1 MWPMIA
7 EPRLRCSECQHIIQ
21 PGRLCLSE
29 LPEEMPVGVNRS
41 NFRNYCIGC
50 PQCWRQ
56 GRHACYVRYLKSG
69 NSVGRT
75 PRSLPCARCGQR
87 IAAGDKA
94 GVDIYYEWPEALENE
109 QHTSRKPPSNTSVIG
124 TATTAAGVDTLFR
137 GVPSGSFEELS
148 DSLQRKFIDAGLG
161 GERGFRTA
169 AEANALYQDSIPYP
183 VRNLGEGAI
192 RTFTEGK
199 DASHIESVSNAPNLA
214 SHPGNLIWEDSALNR
229 SRGAENVTGWEEF
242 RAHGTNAFDA
252 SAIVFRECLDAA
264 AMTAMYASLLEAPVS
279 AIENYI
285 HYQKGHKTG
294 EEAIKDAAIAIAK
307 RAATGATVGF
317 AVTGAVALVGA
328 GPLIVSIAP
337 ILIPV
342 GMVLYGYT
350 AIKRILSAIDN
361 DKLPLNH
368 GNYDDSLPLNYV
380 GTYFCSLR
388 CHTIFAYETGESAL
402 IRWETQR
409 ASIATT

>member
-199 DASHIESVSNAPNLA
+199 DASHIESASNAPNLA

-229 SRGAENVTGWEEF
+229 SRGAENMTGWEEF

-252 SAIVFRECLDAA
+252 SAIVFRECLDAGCNDS
-264 AMTAMYASLLEAPVS
+264 YVRQPLRSPCLCYRELHSLPKGPQNRRGS
-279 AIENYI
+279 
-285 HYQKGHKTG
+285 YQRRRNCYCKTG
-294 EEAIKDAAIAIAK
+294 CHWRNCGICRNRRGRSRWSRATHSEHCTYSHTCWNGAIRLHRNK
-307 RAATGATVGF
+307 TH
-317 AVTGAVALVGA
+317 
-328 GPLIVSIAP
+328 P
-337 ILIPV
+337 
-342 GMVLYGYT
+342 
-350 AIKRILSAIDN
+350 
-361 DKLPLNH
+361 
-368 GNYDDSLPLNYV
+368 
-380 GTYFCSLR
+380 
-388 CHTIFAYETGESAL
+388 
-402 IRWETQR
+402 QR
-409 ASIATT
+409 A

>member
-7 EPRLRCSECQHIIQ
+7 EPGLRCSECQHIIQ

-29 LPEEMPVGVNRS
+29 LPEETPADVSRNS
-41 NFRNYCIGC
+41 FRNYCIGC

-69 NSVGRT
+69 NSIGKT
-75 PRSLPCARCGQR
+75 PSSLPCARCGRR

-94 GVDIYYEWPEALENE
+94 GVDIYYEWPEALETE
-109 QHTSRKPPSNTSVIG
+109 QAASRKAPASTSIIG
-124 TATTAAGVDTLFR
+124 TATAAAGVDILFR
-137 GVPSGSFEELS
+137 GVPSGSFGDLS
-148 DSLQRKFIDAGLG
+148 DSLQRKFVDAGLG

-169 AEANALYQDSIPYP
+169 AEGNALYQDSIPYP

-192 RTFTEGK
+192 RTFTENK

-214 SHPGNLIWEDSALNR
+214 SHPSNLIWEDSALNR
-229 SRGAENVTGWEEF
+229 SRGAENMSGWEEF

-264 AMTAMYASLLEAPVS
+264 AMTALYASLLEAPVS
-279 AIENYI
+279 AIENYV
-285 HYQKGHKTG
+285 HYQKGYKTG
-294 EEAIKDAAIAIAK
+294 EEAIKDAAITIAK
-307 RAATGATVGF
+307 RAAIGATVGF

-337 ILIPV
+337 ILMPV
-342 GMVLYGYT
+342 GMALYAY
-350 AIKRILSAIDN
+350 AAVKRILSALDN
-361 DKLPLNH
+361 DELPFDYDESLPLNH
-368 GNYDDSLPLNYV
+368 V
-380 GTYFCSLR
+380 GTYFCSPR

-402 IRWETQR
+402 MRWEGQQVNV
-409 ASIATT
+409 ATT